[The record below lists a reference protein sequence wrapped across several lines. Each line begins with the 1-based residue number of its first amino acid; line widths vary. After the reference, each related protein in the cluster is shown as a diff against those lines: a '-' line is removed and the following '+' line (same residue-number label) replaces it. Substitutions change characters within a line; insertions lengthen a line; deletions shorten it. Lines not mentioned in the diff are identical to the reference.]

1 MEPIVRWFI
10 VAGIVLLVIGVILHL
25 APWLFNWFG
34 KLPGDIY
41 IESRHSK
48 LFIPITSMLI
58 ISIVLS
64 VIINL
69 FNK

>member
-1 MEPIVRWFI
+1 MEPMVRWLMI
-10 VAGIVLLVIGVILHL
+10 AGIVLLVIGAVLHL

-34 KLPGDIY
+34 KLPGDIS
-41 IESRHSK
+41 IESRHGK
-48 LFIPITSMLI
+48 VFIPITSMLI

-64 VIINL
+64 IIINL